1 MSRKQAPSRYTVR
14 ASLAVPFPCRYPP
27 MKSPPM
33 SMFPK
38 ASLTGRVLRTNNTMR
53 MAKSW
58 GSWRRPGAGAALA
71 TILPILAHRADDGG
85 EKAVPA
91 NIPRMQRRVRPKPP
105 AHRGAGRPAGGGNA
119 PRSPG
124 GANLTALPTWGRVA
138 VNAAERAATS
148 LRRSCGKTENGAGL
162 ETPAPSNQIQ
172 SIACR
177 LLIAYLSLTWRR
189 RSCTSPWR

>member
-85 EKAVPA
+85 EKAVL
-91 NIPRMQRRVRPKPP
+91 RTSREC
-105 AHRGAGRPAGGGNA
+105 RGAFDRNLLHIGAQGGRPVEGMPLGHLEA
-119 PRSPG
+119 
-124 GANLTALPTWGRVA
+124 LT
-138 VNAAERAATS
+138 
-148 LRRSCGKTENGAGL
+148 
-162 ETPAPSNQIQ
+162 
-172 SIACR
+172 
-177 LLIAYLSLTWRR
+177 
-189 RSCTSPWR
+189 